1 MVAHG
6 ADPDNLDEETF
17 RQICVMYADG
27 LIGNRA
33 VVETLGS
40 LTGAVYNY
48 MRSQSAPAYRL
59 KQIIGRF
66 YDYVYPPQDTTDEA
80 SSALLLFMT
89 QAKGFNPSR
98 FEVVK

>member
-17 RQICVMYADG
+17 RQICIMYADG

-48 MRSQSAPAYRL
+48 MRSQNTPAYKL
-59 KQIIGRF
+59 KSVIGRF
-66 YDYVYPPQDTTDEA
+66 YDYLYPPQNTTEEA
-80 SSALLLFMT
+80 SDSLLQFMT
-89 QAKGFNPSR
+89 QAQGFDLSR
-98 FEVVK
+98 FEVDK